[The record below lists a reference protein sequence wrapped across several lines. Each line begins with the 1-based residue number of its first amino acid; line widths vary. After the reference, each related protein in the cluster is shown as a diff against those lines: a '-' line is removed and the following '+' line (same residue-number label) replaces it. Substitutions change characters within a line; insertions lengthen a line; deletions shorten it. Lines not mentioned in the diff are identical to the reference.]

1 VNGTI
6 PDIRLAASALAPAFD
21 HYYYTGA
28 GEKWDNLDL
37 VHGGTDDILAC
48 A

>member
-6 PDIRLAASALAPAFD
+6 RDIRLAANALAEAFD
-21 HYYYTGA
+21 HYYYTLA
-28 GEKWDNLDL
+28 GLEWDNLDL
-37 VHGGTDDILAC
+37 VHGGTDNILAC